1 MRAYVAH
8 NMDEN
13 EDLLANLEKAKSEAA
28 ATQKLV
34 EEGVGLL
41 KKAEEEV
48 SSWSVSTNWWESGYG
63 GW

>member
-48 SSWSVSTNWWESGYG
+48 SS
-63 GW
+63 